1 MGRTI
6 VLRRRRYVTLVASAP
21 RIAVLQ
27 MKLAYIRWKD
37 AVAEEAGEA
46 GSKNPQAQLVE
57 LQEIGFLLDENE
69 EAVVIGME
77 IHHDADVRPGR
88 WRLHIPKV
96 SIQEMRVA
104 ELDKAFARRRKKT
117 V

>member
-1 MGRTI
+1 
-6 VLRRRRYVTLVASAP
+6 
-21 RIAVLQ
+21 
-27 MKLAYIRWKD
+27 
-37 AVAEEAGEA
+37 
-46 GSKNPQAQLVE
+46 VE

-96 SIQEMRVA
+96 SIQEMRVRSWIRHSP
-104 ELDKAFARRRKKT
+104 EDARRPCERPT
-117 V
+117 AEP